1 MYFNSND
8 KGTNIDSEFSSKKM
22 FSFNKK
28 TLSII
33 GISFGV
39 ILLIIFL
46 IFILGKNSVDYQ
58 KFLVL
63 EGNDDIVIYQN
74 SLYED
79 PGYKAYDSKGSD
91 LSSEVSI
98 SGEVNTSLVGD
109 YVVTYKLDDIIKERR
124 ISVIS
129 RPNQLTYLILYGESI
144 MHIRVGGTYT
154 EPGYTVIDSVSTDL
168 KDKVVIDGNVDT
180 SKAGTYIIK
189 YSVTNDSGVTISE
202 KRTVI
207 VTESSLSLVANPSG
221 YTKDKVTI
229 NVSVMDNYFDYVL
242 LPNGS
247 KNSNRS
253 FTYEV
258 NENGTYKFK
267 LFSKDGNSTE
277 SEITVKNIDREAPK
291 ISSCNITVGESKSTV
306 KVSASDN
313 GSIKTYSLYNGSS
326 LITTNN
332 SSSFSVNNTNLENSS
347 VVVSDSVGNTS
358 KINCTLKEEV
368 INVKLNADV
377 NKMAGYLNSVSKAQI
392 VTFSRGKIVGSYS
405 TGCNKNDA
413 LYVSAGSKTM
423 LGLTAAKMAQD
434 GIVSLDENIATYWR
448 KLYNADFSGHSS
460 NWRKYIGTSASLN
473 KYVSPE
479 KEFVENSST
488 LRHSLTHSSTVYNLR
503 MVHMIP
509 GDNTTECFG
518 GGLSKTYSNAAFMLG
533 HTWGQLFERKAT
545 PGVKTIFSYLND
557 DFTREHAIVG
567 YTLQISM
574 KETVNEYLKRT
585 LLSSVGANSNSSF
598 DDGNSI
604 YFATSY
610 KTSAEDFAKLI
621 AAVAN
626 DGIYNGK
633 RIFTN
638 SSVNNLEKVESH
650 LANQT
655 IAFNYIN
662 GKYVK
667 YGIYSNVYNK
677 SYYKVSDIVTKYAS
691 FISYDPKTSNGF
703 VVVAQFTNESA
714 KKEAYKMFDSMSNY
728 FYSS

>member
-46 IFILGKNSVDYQ
+46 IFILGKNSADYQ

-63 EGNDDIVIYQN
+63 EGNTDIIIYQN

-79 PGYKAYDSKGSD
+79 PGYKAYDSKGND
-91 LSSEVSI
+91 LGDEVSI

-129 RPNQLTYLILYGESI
+129 RPNQLTYLILSGEPI
-144 MHIRVGGTYT
+144 IHLRVGSTYT

-189 YSVTNDSGVTISE
+189 YSVTNDSGVTVSE
-202 KRTVI
+202 KRTII
-207 VTESSLSLVANPSG
+207 VTDSSLSLVANPSE

-242 LPNGS
+242 LPNGN

-267 LFSKDGNSTE
+267 LFSKDGNSTD
-277 SEITVKNIDREAPK
+277 SEITVKNIDRTAPK
-291 ISSCNITVGESKSTV
+291 ISSCNITVGESKSTI
-306 KVSASDN
+306 KISASDN
-313 GSIKTYSLYNGSS
+313 GNIKSYAFYNNGNVVTTSS
-326 LITTNN
+326 N
-332 SSSFSVNNTNLENSS
+332 SSFSINNIELNGQYILVIDKAGNSS
-347 VVVSDSVGNTS
+347 KRD
-358 KINCTLKEEV
+358 CTIKET
-368 INVKLNADV
+368 IVKLNADV

-392 VTFSRGKIVGSYS
+392 VTFSRGKIVNSYS

-413 LYVSAGSKTM
+413 LYISAGSKTIV
-423 LGLTAAKMAQD
+423 GLTAAKMAQD
-434 GIVSLDENIATYWR
+434 GIVNLDENIATYWR
-448 KLYNADFSGHSS
+448 KLYKADFSTYSA
-460 NWRKYIGTSASLN
+460 NWRKHIGSSASLSD
-473 KYVSPE
+473 YVSPE
-479 KEFVENSST
+479 EDLNQNSAA
-488 LRHSLTHSSTVYNLR
+488 LRHFLTHSSTVHNLS
-503 MVHMIP
+503 MIWMIP
-509 GDNTTECFG
+509 GDETTEYFG
-518 GGLSKTYSNAAFMLG
+518 GGLSKTYSRAAFMLG
-533 HTWGQLFERKAT
+533 HTWGQLFEWKAT
-545 PGVKTIFSYLND
+545 PGVKTNYSYLKD
-557 DFTREHAIVG
+557 ELTREHATAG
-567 YTLQISM
+567 LTLQISM
-574 KETVNEYLKRT
+574 KETIDEYLNKNIWNKIGA
-585 LLSSVGANSNSSF
+585 SSNPSF

-610 KTSAEDFAKLI
+610 KTSAEDLAKLI

-626 DGIYNGK
+626 DGVYNGT
-633 RIFTN
+633 RIFAK
-638 SSVNNLEKVESH
+638 SSVNELEKVEAH

-655 IAFNYIN
+655 IAFSYMN
-662 GKYVK
+662 GKYVR
-667 YGIYSNVYNK
+667 YGVYSYI
-677 SYYKVSDIVTKYAS
+677 SRGYMYDIDDMIDEYAS

-703 VVVAQFTNESA
+703 VVIASFKNKNA
-714 KKEAYKMFDSMSNY
+714 KKESYKMFDSMSNY
-728 FYSS
+728 FYSR